1 MTGEE
6 LPPPYWGQLTK
17 GEKAMIKKMN
27 LDPSLVNWLMT
38 TTGLGP
44 GIGDVFYVAPAA
56 SSSSQYRTWWQGMGI
71 DESHLFL
78 TVKEAYNAAVTD
90 RNDVILKAPGIE
102 TVTAELDWE
111 KNRTHLIGLGGPQQK
126 GYESGTGLYSST
138 ITVAN
143 VLHNTGV
150 NNQFHNITVM
160 NAGANATCLSA
171 FKNAGYGTRL
181 IGSQIIGCAA
191 ATQAATA
198 LANSLAIASGG
209 YYFYAENCNIGSTDY
224 GTLGA
229 NTACHIL
236 FEADGMSSDGTFKNC
251 NISATIDATT
261 RTLIYIG
268 TNGIDRDW
276 VFDNCTFYA
285 FSANHAY
292 VMTQVV
298 TNQAAVPSTYDM
310 AFHNCLAINCTEFRT
325 DSNGCTWVTGS
336 AANGK
341 GGIAVVAT

>member
-1 MTGEE
+1 
-6 LPPPYWGQLTK
+6 
-17 GEKAMIKKMN
+17 MIKKRN
-27 LDPSLVNWLMT
+27 LDPSLVQWIMNV
-38 TTGLGP
+38 TGLGP
-44 GIGDVFYVAPAA
+44 GIGEVFYVAPA
-56 SSSSQYRTWWQGMGI
+56 SSSTSQYRTQLESMGVTTS
-71 DESHLFL
+71 ESFT
-78 TVKEAYNAAVTD
+78 TVAAAYAAAVSD
-90 RNDVILKAPGIE
+90 RNDVILKAPGLE

-126 GYESGTGLYSST
+126 GYESGTGLTSST

-143 VLHNTGV
+143 VIHNTGV

-160 NAGANATCLSA
+160 NQGANATCKSA

-181 IGSQIIGCAA
+181 IGCQIIGCAA

-209 YYFYAENCNIGSTDY
+209 YYFYAENCNIGSTDF

-229 NTACHIL
+229 DTACHIL
-236 FEADGMSSDGTFKNC
+236 FEANGMSSDGKFVNC
-251 NISATIDATT
+251 NVSAQIDATT

-285 FSANHAY
+285 FAANHAY
-292 VMTQVV
+292 TMTQVV
-298 TNQAAVPSTYDM
+298 TNQATVPSTYDM